1 MNLYEVKKET
11 LSQTKKTVVIKADSR
26 IEAIQKARDLSDDLF
41 DETQTLEQNF
51 YSASGFWSWLDFFF
65 RKKR

>member
-1 MNLYEVKKET
+1 MNLYEVKKEV
-11 LSQTKKTVVIKADSR
+11 LSQTRQTVVIQADSR
-26 IEAIQKARDLSDDLF
+26 TEAIQKARDLSDDLY
-41 DETQTLEQNF
+41 DETQTLEESI